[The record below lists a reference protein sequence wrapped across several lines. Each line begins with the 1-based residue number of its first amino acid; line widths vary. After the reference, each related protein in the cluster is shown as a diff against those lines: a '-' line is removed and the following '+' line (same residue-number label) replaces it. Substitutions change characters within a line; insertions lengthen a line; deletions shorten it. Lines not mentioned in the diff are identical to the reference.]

1 MITANWHNKNTITAA
16 AKATALV
23 AKYMLLSSTQQIQH
37 PDSYVL
43 PVPVNKLPPAT
54 SYRLH
59 REQGDQAHRQAEIQN
74 DEVQRGRDDCCDPD
88 LSHPP
93 AKDEADASESR
104 VVQPNYILQTTA
116 AVCNM

>member
-1 MITANWHNKNTITAA
+1 
-16 AKATALV
+16 
-23 AKYMLLSSTQQIQH
+23 ML
-37 PDSYVL
+37 L
-43 PVPVNKLPPAT
+43 PVPGNKLPPAT

-116 AVCNM
+116 AAPASECEAIVRYPTNMAATKIAAVF